1 MAASRSKDARGFA
14 LIESL
19 VALAVLA
26 LTLVVLLQTTGSAAR
41 RLAQAE
47 SLSYATLAAQS
58 LLAEAGIAAPLATGT
73 SAGAL
78 PDGLAWRQDVARL
91 PDAPRALA
99 VTITVSDRAGTPL
112 VTLRTL
118 RLGPP

>member
-1 MAASRSKDARGFA
+1 MGVSRSKDARGFA

-26 LTLVVLLQTTGSAAR
+26 LTLVVLLQVTGSAAR

-47 SLSYATLAAQS
+47 DLSFATLAAQS
-58 LLAEAGIAAPLATGT
+58 LLAVAGIEAPLAVGASTGV
-73 SAGAL
+73 L
-78 PDGLAWRQDVARL
+78 QDGLAWRQDVTRL

-99 VTITVSDRAGTPL
+99 VTITVSDRSGTQV
-112 VTLRTL
+112 VTLRTV

>member
-1 MAASRSKDARGFA
+1 MGASRPRDARGFA

-26 LTLVVLLQTTGSAAR
+26 LTLTVLLQVSGSAAR

-47 SLSYATLAAQS
+47 DLSFATLTAQS
-58 LLAEAGIAAPLATGT
+58 LLAEAGIVVPLAVGT
-73 SAGAL
+73 STGAL
-78 PDGLAWRQDVARL
+78 PDGLAWQQHVARL
-91 PDAPRALA
+91 PDTPRAVA
-99 VTITVSDRAGTPL
+99 VTIMVSDRAGATL
-112 VTLRTL
+112 VTLRTV

>member
-1 MAASRSKDARGFA
+1 MGASLSTDARGFA

-26 LTLVVLLQTTGSAAR
+26 LTLVVLLQITGSAAR

-47 SLSYATLAAQS
+47 NLSFATLAAQS
-58 LLAEAGIAAPLATGT
+58 LLAGAGIEAPLAPGTATGR
-73 SAGAL
+73 L
-78 PDGLAWRQDVARL
+78 QDGLAWRQDVARL
-91 PDAPRALA
+91 PATPRALA
-99 VTITVSDRAGTPL
+99 VTVTVSDHTGAAL
-112 VTLRTL
+112 VTLGTV